1 MTEVDTIV
9 GGRRGPVLGWLLQ
22 LSPAGGWRF
31 DFSRLRGSS
40 VLVDFLPLLSFGLDR
55 FELVGG
61 THSVPIG
68 SLPVLGYGLRRIDHV
83 GRRHGSDS
91 ADVGTVSE
99 ELVAASTTS
108 VSPKPQPD
116 FAADRW
122 ILLHGFS

>member
-68 SLPVLGYGLRRIDHV
+68 SLPVLASGFRRIEFE
-83 GRRHGSDS
+83 GRRI
-91 ADVGTVSE
+91 VSNSRGQDT
-99 ELVAASTTS
+99 ARYF
-108 VSPKPQPD
+108 Q
-116 FAADRW
+116 
-122 ILLHGFS
+122 